1 MKATNLPAEMAA
13 GLPLGLPAEVT
24 AGLPPILPA
33 EVTAG
38 LLAVMTA
45 GMVAVMTVGMTIA
58 GGAIAL
64 LKIYNSIFKGILIM
78 ILRNYN

>member
-1 MKATNLPAEMAA
+1 MKATNLPVEMAA
-13 GLPLGLPAEVT
+13 GLPPGLPAEVT

-38 LLAVMTA
+38 LVAVMTV

-58 GGAIAL
+58 GRAVAL
-64 LKIYNSIFKGILIM
+64 PKTYNFFFKGTYF
-78 ILRNYN
+78 N